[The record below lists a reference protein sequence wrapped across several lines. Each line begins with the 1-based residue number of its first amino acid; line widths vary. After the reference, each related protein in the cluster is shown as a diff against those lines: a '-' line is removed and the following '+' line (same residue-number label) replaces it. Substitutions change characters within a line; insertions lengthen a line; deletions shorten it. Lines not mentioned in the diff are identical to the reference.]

1 MGEMDKPPS
10 GNGIEV
16 VNLREALEERYLA
29 YALSTIM
36 GRALPDARDGLK
48 PVHRRILYG
57 MQLLRLGP
65 DAAFKKCAKI
75 VGDVMGSFH
84 PHGDQAIYDALVR
97 LAQNFAT
104 RFPLVDGQGNFGNI
118 DGDNPAAYRYTEA
131 RMTAI
136 AGLLLE
142 GIDEDAVDFRPN
154 YDGQTVEPAVLPGAF
169 PNLLANGAQGIA
181 VGMATSI
188 PPQNA
193 FELCQAALHLI
204 KHPDA
209 TTADLMQFVPGPDF
223 PTGGILIDPPSV
235 IEECYRTGRGGFR
248 VRARWAKEDL
258 GRGTWVAVITEI
270 PWLVQKGRLIE
281 KLAELLA
288 ERKLP
293 LVGDVRDESAEDVRI
308 VIEPKSRNVDES
320 VMMESLF
327 HLSELESRIPLNM
340 NVLVK
345 GQVPTV
351 LSLGEALKQWLDHRR
366 EVLVRRSRH
375 RLAAIERRLEVLAGY
390 IIAYLNLDEVIRIIR
405 YEDEPKRELM
415 TAFTLSDVQAEAILN
430 MRLRSLRKLEEM
442 ELRREHDELSK
453 EKDDIEKLLA
463 SEPKQWKTIAW
474 QIGAVAKT
482 FGPGTPLGKRRTLI
496 DASMAGTIDIAAVTE
511 AMVEREPV
519 TVVASEKGWIR
530 ALKGHIADLSTLAF
544 KGDDRMKLSFFT
556 ESTARLLVVAT
567 NGKVYTLEASKL
579 PGGRSAGEPIRLM
592 VDIDEGAG
600 VVDVIPYI
608 GGRKFLI
615 AATDGRGFVVP
626 EDELLATTRKGKS
639 ILNIDPPAEARL
651 LTPVGTGDTVAA
663 IGENRKLVV
672 FPLNQVPEMSR
683 GRGVRLQK
691 YRDGGLSDARVFRR
705 SEGLTWVDSS
715 GRTWTVTDL
724 ADWVGNRADAGRL
737 PPKGFPKNNR
747 FR

>member
-1 MGEMDKPPS
+1 
-10 GNGIEV
+10 
-16 VNLREALEERYLA
+16 
-29 YALSTIM
+29 
-36 GRALPDARDGLK
+36 
-48 PVHRRILYG
+48 
-57 MQLLRLGP
+57 
-65 DAAFKKCAKI
+65 
-75 VGDVMGSFH
+75 
-84 PHGDQAIYDALVR
+84 
-97 LAQNFAT
+97 
-104 RFPLVDGQGNFGNI
+104 
-118 DGDNPAAYRYTEA
+118 
-131 RMTAI
+131 
-136 AGLLLE
+136 
-142 GIDEDAVDFRPN
+142 
-154 YDGQTVEPAVLPGAF
+154 
-169 PNLLANGAQGIA
+169 
-181 VGMATSI
+181 
-188 PPQNA
+188 
-193 FELCQAALHLI
+193 
-204 KHPDA
+204 
-209 TTADLMQFVPGPDF
+209 
-223 PTGGILIDPPSV
+223 
-235 IEECYRTGRGGFR
+235 
-248 VRARWAKEDL
+248 
-258 GRGTWVAVITEI
+258 
-270 PWLVQKGRLIE
+270 
-281 KLAELLA
+281 
-288 ERKLP
+288 
-293 LVGDVRDESAEDVRI
+293 
-308 VIEPKSRNVDES
+308 
-320 VMMESLF
+320 
-327 HLSELESRIPLNM
+327 
-340 NVLVK
+340 VLVK

-453 EKDDIEKLLA
+453 EKDNIEKLIG
-463 SEPKQWKTIAW
+463 SEPKQWRTIAW
-474 QIGAVAKT
+474 QIGKVAKT

-496 DASMAGTIDIAAVTE
+496 DASKAGTIDIAAVTE

-519 TVVASEKGWIR
+519 TVVVSEKGWIR